1 MIRYLDP
8 LFTTEKTESEVEKVK
23 HKIRT
28 GAGMI
33 GIFLVTI
40 ASNGKDVFDIIPAP
54 MMKQPSFRKRDL
66 YVVGIAQDQEA
77 AFELVGRIF
86 AEYHQAYS
94 TYTGIR
100 DALLAQ
106 FAVQEREN

>member
-8 LFTTEKTESEVEKVK
+8 LFTTAKTEAKVEKVK
-23 HKIRT
+23 EKIRT

-33 GIFLVTI
+33 GICLITI
-40 ASNGKDVFDIIPAP
+40 ASNQKDVFDIIPAP

-66 YVVGIAQDQEA
+66 YVVGIAQDKDA
-77 AFELVGRIF
+77 AFELVGRIYQ
-86 AEYHQAYS
+86 EYHQVYS

-100 DALLAQ
+100 DALLEQ
-106 FAVQEREN
+106 FAEQEKAH